1 MKQHEKIKNPE
12 PRNLSQVLKDCHDL
26 VEELKT
32 KLKDKSDEVI
42 KLKKD
47 IDILQTDNDL
57 KEYELNLLKSK
68 LKATY
73 VEKLNDRP
81 NQEWYWYDTYL

>member
-1 MKQHEKIKNPE
+1 MKQHEIKNPE

-26 VEELKT
+26 VHELKT
-32 KLKDKSDEVI
+32 KLKNKSDEVI

-81 NQEWYWYDTYL
+81 NQE

>member
-81 NQEWYWYDTYL
+81 NQE

>member
-1 MKQHEKIKNPE
+1 MMKQHNDVNKVLQDCQALVKEQREKLEQQANAIF
-12 PRNLSQVLKDCHDL
+12 
-26 VEELKT
+26 
-32 KLKDKSDEVI
+32 KLQKINDQ
-42 KLKKD
+42 
-47 IDILQTDNDL
+47 LQTDNDL

-81 NQEWYWYDTYL
+81 NQE

>member
-1 MKQHEKIKNPE
+1 MKQHEIKNPE
-12 PRNLSQVLKDCHDL
+12 PRSLSQVLKDCHDL
-26 VEELKT
+26 VHELKT
-32 KLKDKSDEVI
+32 KLKNKSDEVI

-81 NQEWYWYDTYL
+81 NQE

>member
-1 MKQHEKIKNPE
+1 MKQHEIKNPE

-26 VEELKT
+26 VQELKT
-32 KLKDKSDEVI
+32 KLEKKSDEVI

-81 NQEWYWYDTYL
+81 NQE

>member
-1 MKQHEKIKNPE
+1 MKQHEIKNPE

-26 VEELKT
+26 VHELKT
-32 KLKDKSDEVI
+32 KLKNKSDEVI

-81 NQEWYWYDTYL
+81 NQK